1 FDGQWIVQNS
11 SYDSKGNLHQVSDPR
26 VGNEPLQMTTR
37 MYDHLNRL
45 TQTEHPVFGITQ
57 FGYHYANGQLT
68 IATTSP
74 TGTRSV
80 TKDASGKVVRAEDPG
95 GSLHYRYYSHGGVK
109 SVVFHPNGAS
119 AVQLNYSTYDPYG
132 RQISFTDLN
141 AGTTEYEYNALGELI
156 WQKTASGVE
165 TTFQYNLLGQITTRT
180 GEEGTTHYHYG
191 TRNENG
197 ELVNHIKSIDGFA
210 GNKTTYAY
218 NSWGQLTQ
226 IVEDN
231 GGQFTTHYTYNASG
245 DINRISYPSGL
256 ILHQVYNQRGYLD
269 EINYGSDHLPI
280 YRTLSTNGKGQITA
294 FRRSGSPLQ
303 STISYTNGY
312 PTAYVTPG
320 IQDYHLSWDYPKGLL
335 TSRTDSRAGI
345 NKVETF
351 SYDMLHRL
359 TATQISGGPTVGAT
373 YDPNGNLIK
382 KTDVGDFHYDPQK
395 RPALIQVNNLATT
408 STSPHHQNI
417 SYTPF
422 LQPENITE
430 KS

>member
-1 FDGQWIVQNS
+1 
-11 SYDSKGNLHQVSDPR
+11 
-26 VGNEPLQMTTR
+26 
-37 MYDHLNRL
+37 
-45 TQTEHPVFGITQ
+45 
-57 FGYHYANGQLT
+57 
-68 IATTSP
+68 
-74 TGTRSV
+74 
-80 TKDASGKVVRAEDPG
+80 
-95 GSLHYRYYSHGGVK
+95 
-109 SVVFHPNGAS
+109 
-119 AVQLNYSTYDPYG
+119 
-132 RQISFTDLN
+132 
-141 AGTTEYEYNALGELI
+141 
-156 WQKTASGVE
+156 
-165 TTFQYNLLGQITTRT
+165 
-180 GEEGTTHYHYG
+180 HYHYG

-280 YRTLSTNGKGQITA
+280 YKTLSTNGKGQITA
-294 FRRSGSPLQ
+294 FRRSGSPFQ

-395 RPALIQVNNLATT
+395 RHALSQVNNLATT
-408 STSPHHQNI
+408 SISPHHQNI

-430 KS
+430 KSANGENFTLSYTYGAAYNRIKSELKRDHVVVNQRYYYEGGFEREISSGAEKFIHYIQAPTGVIAMIVSENGTHSLYPVYTDHLGSILTVTDSEGNSIADQSFDAWGRRRDAH